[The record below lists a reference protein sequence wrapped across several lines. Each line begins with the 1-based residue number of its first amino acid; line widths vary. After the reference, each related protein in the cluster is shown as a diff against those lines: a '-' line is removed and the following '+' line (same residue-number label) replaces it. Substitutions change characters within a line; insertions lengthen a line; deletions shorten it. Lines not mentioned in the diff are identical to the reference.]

1 MIGYLKARLRE
12 RSSWVAFVAAVT
24 AASLLEH
31 PWDIVAAVCGVIG
44 VLAPEPGPSDGPSN

>member
-1 MIGYLKARLRE
+1 MKAVTYLKARLRE

-24 AASLLEH
+24 AASLLTF

-44 VLAPEPGPSDGPSN
+44 VLAPEPGPAE